1 MTKLTLALG
10 VAVFVLLGTASKAS
24 VPYVPGESVRG
35 NFKDFAQGFLENH
48 CFDCHDEE
56 TAKGDLNLVDL
67 GPLNETNAAVWKSVW
82 AQVTLQEMPPKKKQQ
97 PEIIDRLRFSDWI
110 VGELQ
115 RGMKDK
121 GRFRAHLDP
130 SKGNFMDHDLLFGA
144 LPKGIQLVPASS
156 PARIWRV
163 TPQEHI
169 TRLNEL
175 INLEPEYNPE
185 KPGVRTRGDHVPT
198 NHGGELKMYF
208 GTDRIT
214 KWEGGTVAYATA
226 VKSVPVVLSSA
237 RKHGLENYPDFY
249 SVNSSEATQI
259 LVKAEDILRFMAYGP
274 LSLVG
279 FPEQITD
286 DPKTW
291 DKVKPKGD
299 LRGLPTAI
307 VYNTKVSR
315 PITPVHDL
323 MKEPEVTDERLRAA
337 VDYVFEAVTFRP
349 PTDKESEDY
358 LLIVKDSIAKVGKEN
373 GAFMGLSAIF
383 LDRDALFRPELV
395 ESGKPDE
402 HGRAMLQNW
411 ELGLAVNHAL
421 SYLRPDDT
429 LRKAIVEGRMKT
441 REDVKREVTRM
452 LADDSIRKPRVLRF
466 FRDFFDYDLGG
477 YICKDNAA
485 LASTGVSARGTS
497 HYRAMFDAT
506 ASTDRLI
513 ELILQK
519 DKNVLKELLTTQQV
533 VATGT
538 DKSYFGKKN
547 SKEEREAATLVRNKA
562 NEERLKKESVALE
575 GLEKEIKELESK
587 LRDAPGDQVPPE
599 LLVNG
604 SFSKVTFEEPDDWEL
619 EKGTLDQT
627 ELAAGK
633 VVAVRGAV
641 VLMQSLPKPIASQT
655 KLIVK
660 ATRTD
665 ASSRP
670 IRFTAIWDNGSHS
683 ANITTA
689 FGLVELIVPAGKT
702 MTGIKFDTQR
712 GDHGISE
719 VSLREDTGILKTL
732 TQKKKSLDAA
742 KNKLEQAKKKK
753 GNAGSVAVTQAQL
766 SGPRVYARVSRRSFG
781 NGSMKPERTLSTV
794 PEGQRLGL
802 LTHPTWLVSHSD
814 AMDNHA
820 ILRGRW
826 IREKLLGG
834 GIPDIPITV
843 DAMLPDEPNT
853 TLRERM
859 RVTREKY
866 CWTCHEKMD
875 PLGLPFEMYNH
886 AGLFR
891 TTEREKPVNTS
902 GEILDSGDPTLD
914 GPVKDAL
921 EMIEKLAASERVE
934 QVFVRHA
941 FRFWM
946 GRNETL
952 NDAPVLQAA
961 HKAYRESGGSMNAL
975 ITSLLTSDAFLYR
988 KVEKKLAE

>member
-1 MTKLTLALG
+1 MNLITRSLG
-10 VAVFVLLGTASKAS
+10 VAVFALLGPFSQASET
-24 VPYVPGESVRG
+24 YVPGKKPTG
-35 NFKDFAQGFLENH
+35 DFKNFASSFLERH
-48 CFDCHDEE
+48 CFDCHDDE
-56 TAKGDLNLVDL
+56 TSEGDLNLLELGKVD
-67 GPLNETNAAVWKSVW
+67 ETNAAVWKSIW
-82 AQVTLQEMPPKKKQQ
+82 SQVTLQEMPPKKKSKLG
-97 PEIIDRLRFSDWI
+97 IIDRLRFSDW
-110 VGELQ
+110 VVSGLQ
-115 RGMKDK
+115 REMKNK
-121 GRFRAHLDP
+121 GGFHAHLDP
-130 SKGNFMDHDLLFGA
+130 NKGNFLSHELLFGA
-144 LPKGIQLVPASS
+144 LPKGIQLEPTSS

-175 INLEPEYNPE
+175 INLEPKYNPE
-185 KPGVRTRGDHVPT
+185 KPGLRTRGDHVPT

-208 GTDRIT
+208 GTDRII

-259 LVKAEDILRFMAYGP
+259 VGKAEDILRYMAYGP

-323 MKEPEVTDERLRAA
+323 MKEPEITDERLRAA

-349 PTDKESEDY
+349 PSDKETEDY
-358 LLIVKDSIAKVGKEN
+358 LRILKDSIDKVGKEN

-383 LDRDALFRPELV
+383 LDRDALFRAELV
-395 ESGKPDE
+395 ESGKPDK
-402 HGRAMLQNW
+402 HGRIMLQDW

-421 SYLRPDDT
+421 SYVRPDDT

-441 REDVKREVTRM
+441 REDVKREVARM
-452 LADDSIRKPRVLRF
+452 LADDSMRKPRVLRF

-485 LASTGVSARGTS
+485 LASTGVGARGTS

-519 DKNVLKELLTTQQV
+519 DKDILKELLTTQQV

-538 DKSYFGKKN
+538 DKTYFGKKN
-547 SKEEREAATLVRNKA
+547 SKEERAVATLARKKA
-562 NEERLKKESVALE
+562 EEERLKNERVVLE

-604 SFSKVTFEEPDDWEL
+604 NFSKVTLEDPDDWEVAS
-619 EKGTLDQT
+619 GTLDPT
-627 ELAAGK
+627 ELASGK
-633 VVAVRGAV
+633 VGGDRKPV
-641 VLMQSLPKPIASQT
+641 VIQQTFSKPIVAKTELVVQSKRSDT
-655 KLIVK
+655 
-660 ATRTD
+660 
-665 ASSRP
+665 SSRP
-670 IRFTAIWDNGSHS
+670 IGFTALWDNGSY
-683 ANITTA
+683 AGNINPA
-689 FGLVELIVPAGKT
+689 DGQVEFMVPADKT
-702 MTGIKFDTQR
+702 MTGIKFNTQR
-712 GDHGISE
+712 GNHLLSE
-719 VSLREDTGILKTL
+719 VSLREGIGILKEL
-732 TQKKKSLDAA
+732 TQKRKSLAGA
-742 KNKLEQAKKKK
+742 KKKLEQAKKKK
-753 GNAGSVAVTQAQL
+753 GNTGSVAVTQAQL
-766 SGPRVYARVSRRSFG
+766 SGAKVYARVSRRSFG
-781 NGSMKPERTLSTV
+781 NGSMKPERTLATA

-843 DAMLPDEPNT
+843 DAMLPDEPKN

-886 AGLFR
+886 AGLLR
-891 TTEREKPVNTS
+891 TTELEKPVDTS
-902 GEILDSGDPTLD
+902 GEIIDSGDPALD
-914 GPVKDAL
+914 GPVEDAL
-921 EMIEKLAASERVE
+921 GMIQKLAKSERVE

-946 GRNETL
+946 GRNETP
-952 NDAPVLQAA
+952 NDAPVLQSA
-961 HKAYRESGGSMNAL
+961 HKAYRESGGSMKAL
-975 ITSLLTSDAFLYR
+975 LASLLSSDAFLYR
-988 KVEKKLAE
+988 KVER